1 MGKQEIA
8 ATETPLDL
16 AQVAKPNVWQS
27 PEMEIVQIAATASG
41 RGALCEG
48 SVFTNTS

>member
-1 MGKQEIA
+1 MDRNDDIAQQPVPGVSQAFDKQA
-8 ATETPLDL
+8 WQTPDM
-16 AQVAKPNVWQS
+16 
-27 PEMEIVQIAATASG
+27 EMMVVSATASG